1 MFDISKENLFKGLI
15 KFPKKNI
22 FTIVF
27 LLGFAEWVLS
37 DLINYSTGSLGFFIL
52 CFGGYFYLKNDR
64 PKFKEPKNLNGW
76 INLCNEDLNF
86 YEKLEVNNNLD
97 KKNIKRQKS
106 LELIINRFSKE
117 KISCIGQKNYE
128 LNQVL
133 FKNHFKD
140 DKFDFNFIE
149 KLPKYNSSEIVPNDV
164 INSDAI
170 LYFLNLPLSANDFL
184 WIEKLPKDMPIWLV
198 ALSSK
203 GSESKSQLEELKSQI
218 SQEFINRIIRVDL
231 SKNELLHIPF
241 SLRKFFISSSKNIEN
256 TKKRLLKELHTNWQS
271 EIEGI
276 RRMQLKNV
284 QRKNQIFVA
293 TSVFFSPIPSI
304 DVLSMTILNSLM
316 IKEIKCIWGCNW
328 SPEILDKV
336 SKQIIKTAIAQG
348 VIEWSGQT
356 LIGLTKLHGPN
367 WLISGV
373 FQAISAA
380 YLTRVVSSSLA
391 DFMAITK
398 GVSEPDLEF
407 IKENSE
413 KIVKKAFENEKIN
426 WKSLIAD
433 LKNPLMRLT
442 YSS

>member
-1 MFDISKENLFKGLI
+1 M
-15 KFPKKNI
+15 
-22 FTIVF
+22 
-27 LLGFAEWVLS
+27 
-37 DLINYSTGSLGFFIL
+37 
-52 CFGGYFYLKNDR
+52 
-64 PKFKEPKNLNGW
+64 
-76 INLCNEDLNF
+76 
-86 YEKLEVNNNLD
+86 
-97 KKNIKRQKS
+97 
-106 LELIINRFSKE
+106 
-117 KISCIGQKNYE
+117 
-128 LNQVL
+128 NQVL

-304 DVLSMTILNSLM
+304 DVLSMTVLNSLM

>member
-86 YEKLEVNNNLD
+86 YEKLEANNNLD

-304 DVLSMTILNSLM
+304 DVLSMTVLNSLM